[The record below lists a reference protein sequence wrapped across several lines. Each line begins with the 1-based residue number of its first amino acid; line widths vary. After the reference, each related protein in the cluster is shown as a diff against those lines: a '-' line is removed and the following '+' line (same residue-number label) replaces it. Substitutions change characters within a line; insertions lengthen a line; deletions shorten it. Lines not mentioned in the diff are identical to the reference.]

1 MDWCGFQQIISTMLK
16 RINSSSL
23 QLFDDRI
30 EYTLENE
37 TVIYSREEFEQTIS
51 HLNEYTFT
59 PVKLYS
65 PHKLEVF
72 IEPVEP
78 HYGYRALDNSFSVI
92 GTDSSYKI
100 SAPSDELTIAFLFGI
115 PSDSVRCYR
124 RFLPS
129 HIMTA
134 RAFRNEAGEIR
145 LLDIVRKITKISFS
159 LQINLTEATT
169 EDVMLKHATS
179 FLFAVA
185 YNTDITSRIVPSVT
199 EFEFGRGSFASRRS
213 ADPNNLE
220 VPKLFYNPELIEQY
234 NLALS
239 SDDPFIKYIGYYHI
253 MEYFFDEVYNNDLIK
268 SVKEILLHPGF
279 STKKPKELSKIVDV
293 VRKKTRANQD
303 AFQGT
308 ELEALEL
315 TIKSFVSLEQL
326 RDDLAHYKPELL
338 GYYKT
343 HEISFSN
350 GDTIDLDG
358 YTNEKLPKKIAAR
371 IYKTRNSLV
380 HHKSNTARVKERGV
394 YHPFKDEE
402 ELSKE
407 MPLMRFLAEA
417 IIIKSAVEI

>member
-1 MDWCGFQQIISTMLK
+1 MDWCGFQQIISTML
-16 RINSSSL
+16 RRTNSSSL
-23 QLFDDRI
+23 QLLDDRI
-30 EYTLENE
+30 EYTLEDE
-37 TVIYSREEFEQTIS
+37 TIIYSREEFEQTVS
-51 HLNEYTFT
+51 RLNECTFT

-65 PHKLEVF
+65 PHKFEVF
-72 IEPVEP
+72 IEPVEL
-78 HYGYRALDNSFSVI
+78 HYGYRTLENSFNVT
-92 GTDSSYKI
+92 GTNSSYKI
-100 SAPSDELTIAFLFGI
+100 SAPSDELLIAFLFGI
-115 PSDSVRCYR
+115 PSDSVRYYR

-129 HIMTA
+129 HMMTA
-134 RAFRNEAGEIR
+134 RIFRNEAGEIH
-145 LLDIVRKITKISFS
+145 LLDIIRKITKISCS
-159 LQINLTEATT
+159 LQIDLTEAAT
-169 EDVMLKHATS
+169 EDTMLKHATS

-185 YNTDITSRIVPSVT
+185 YNTDITSRIVLSVT
-199 EFEFGRGSFASRRS
+199 EFEFGRGRFASRRS
-213 ADPNNLE
+213 SNPNNLE

-239 SDDPFIKYIGYYHI
+239 SDDPCIKYIGYYHI
-253 MEYFFDEVYNNDLIK
+253 MEYFFDEVYNNDLIN

-279 STKKPKELSKIVDV
+279 STKKPKELSKIVDT

-315 TIKSFVSLEQL
+315 TIKAFVSLEQL
-326 RDDLAHYKPELL
+326 RDNLTQYKPELI
-338 GYYKT
+338 GYYRS

-350 GDTIDLDG
+350 GDTIDLDNH
-358 YTNEKLPKKIAAR
+358 TNDKLPKKIAAR

-380 HHKSNTARVKERGV
+380 HHKSNTARVKERGI

-407 MPLMRFLAEA
+407 LPLMRFIAEA